1 MRITL
6 VVPDSGSGAP
16 ATLQIDQSPPQP
28 MTPQAALAQIQRLVG
43 AQAHAGPQGEPTDGA
58 QPAPEGDGDA
68 DDAPEGQGMEPGQI
82 PTQQQMWQ
90 DEADARMRRRVQVL
104 DMAA

>member
-6 VVPDSGSGAP
+6 DLPSASGAT
-16 ATLQIDQSPPQP
+16 ATLQIDNSPPQP

-43 AQAHAGPQGEPTDGA
+43 APGSPSPGAEPTDG
-58 QPAPEGDGDA
+58 DA
-68 DDAPEGQGMEPGQI
+68 DAGASSEGMEPGQI
-82 PTQQQMWQ
+82 PTQQQMWA